1 MLQCSSTAVKGIQ
14 IVSIATMFG
23 YFIHV
28 HILYAQQNYISKWK
42 EVFTVVLKGL
52 SHNIFRVLFDIAGQ
66 IEAKRRI
73 AAD

>member
-1 MLQCSSTAVKGIQ
+1 
-14 IVSIATMFG
+14 MFR

-28 HILYAQQNYISKWK
+28 HILYAQQNYISNWK
-42 EVFTVVLKGL
+42 EVFTVEIKGL

-73 AAD
+73 AAG